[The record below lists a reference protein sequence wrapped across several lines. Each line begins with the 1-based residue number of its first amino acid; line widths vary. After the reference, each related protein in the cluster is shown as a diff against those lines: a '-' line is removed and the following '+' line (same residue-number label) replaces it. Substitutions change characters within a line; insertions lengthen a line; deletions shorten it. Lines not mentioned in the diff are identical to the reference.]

1 MAWDIFHISMGFVG
15 GVCMGGL
22 VVGGGSSYEV
32 AESRVGRGVCVIA
45 AACKFAGADVVF
57 GSSRQRPNQP
67 GVSQV
72 VVVVVDVREEEKVVV
87 VVVVSSKQPHQPGV
101 LQVDVRV
108 LVFVADVVVVRVVVG
123 RELLLS

>member
-1 MAWDIFHISMGFVG
+1 
-15 GVCMGGL
+15 MGGL
-22 VVGGGSSYEV
+22 VVGGGSSYEI
-32 AESRVGRGVCVIA
+32 AKSGVGCGVCVIA

-67 GVSQV
+67 GVSQIVVV
-72 VVVVVDVREEEKVVV
+72 VVVVVDVLEEVEVVFV
-87 VVVVSSKQPHQPGV
+87 IVVSSKQPHQPGV
-101 LQVDVRV
+101 LQVDVCV

>member
-1 MAWDIFHISMGFVG
+1 MGV
-15 GVCMGGL
+15 L
-22 VVGGGSSYEV
+22 VVGGCSSDEV
-32 AESRVGRGVCVIA
+32 EEYCVRYRVCVIV
-45 AACKFAGADVVF
+45 AACKFDGIEVVV

-67 GVSQV
+67 GVSQGV
-72 VVVVVDVREEEKVVV
+72 VVVVVVVVVVLDDVEVVV

-101 LQVDVRV
+101 LHVDVDV